1 MESSGRQRQSLSEVR
16 AGVIRQ
22 PGLVGAAL
30 REALVGAYDKW
41 LGDLCADIGIRENVA
56 LVAVGGVGRRDVAP
70 YSDLDLVLIYEG
82 RVDNIAKLADAIWY
96 PIWDSGVGLDHS
108 VRTADQVMNVA
119 RDDMKALLG
128 LLDMRHIS
136 GDAGLSGQVRE
147 RILEY
152 WRSQVTK
159 RASELHEL
167 SQERWKVSGDAA
179 FLLEPNVKD
188 ARGGLRDA
196 NALRALAMGQV
207 VDFPPDVRR
216 AEATLLDVRGELQR
230 LTASDTDVLRQ
241 QEQGQIAAVLG
252 GGDAD
257 SVLRMV
263 NESARVIDR
272 VLDHAWRRVLQQ
284 KSTSLIDSA
293 RRFLRGPLNSTPDR
307 TPLAQDVVAQAGEVV
322 LARDAD
328 PWADP
333 LLLLRAARAA
343 AENDLPLAPYALERL
358 ATESAPV
365 PQPWPKAALDDF
377 VSILG
382 AGRPGITVLEALDQ
396 ASLLTR
402 LIPEW
407 DAVRFRAQHNPV
419 HRFTVDRHLTET
431 AAHAAALAQRVSRP
445 DLLLLGALLH
455 DIGKGYPGTDH
466 SESGAIH
473 AERIANRMGLS
484 YGDSATVTALVR
496 YHLLLPDTATRRD
509 PDDPRTTA
517 TVAEAVAGSGEL
529 LDLLHC
535 LTIADAYATGP
546 AAWNDWKAGLIA
558 DLVARTHALLGGATQ
573 KQQSELDPRSARLV
587 EGGVLAV
594 EVADREVL
602 VAAPDSLGVLSR
614 AAGVLAL
621 HSLDVRSAS
630 IHTQGGMAVNT
641 FVVEPRFGSVPEAA
655 LVRGDLARALDGTLA
670 LADRLK
676 AKEQSY
682 RRRDDAE
689 TNPVKVLW
697 FDDAATDATVLE
709 IRARDAIGLL
719 YRVTSTLERFGV
731 DIRSARLSS
740 LGGSVVDAFYVTD
753 SSGRPIGEQHRAPIE
768 EALAGV

>member
-1 MESSGRQRQSLSEVR
+1 
-16 AGVIRQ
+16 
-22 PGLVGAAL
+22 
-30 REALVGAYDKW
+30 
-41 LGDLCADIGIRENVA
+41 
-56 LVAVGGVGRRDVAP
+56 
-70 YSDLDLVLIYEG
+70 
-82 RVDNIAKLADAIWY
+82 
-96 PIWDSGVGLDHS
+96 
-108 VRTADQVMNVA
+108 
-119 RDDMKALLG
+119 
-128 LLDMRHIS
+128 
-136 GDAGLSGQVRE
+136 
-147 RILEY
+147 
-152 WRSQVTK
+152 
-159 RASELHEL
+159 
-167 SQERWKVSGDAA
+167 
-179 FLLEPNVKD
+179 
-188 ARGGLRDA
+188 
-196 NALRALAMGQV
+196 MGQV